1 MPVKGSRLAWAPRA
15 ERDIVEI
22 WRYLAVEASIKTAD
36 ELLRQIRRAA
46 ERVAERPLIG
56 RARDTLSPGLRSVL
70 VHPYIV
76 FYRVSDTGVEVVRV
90 LHQRRNL
97 AAVLSEEI

>member
-1 MPVKGSRLAWAPRA
+1 MPAKNSRPAWAPRA

-22 WRYLAVEASIKTAD
+22 WRYLAAEASIKTAD
-36 ELLRQIRRAA
+36 QLLRQIISAV
-46 ERVAERPLIG
+46 ERVAERPLTG
-56 RARDTLSPGLRSVL
+56 RARDTLKPGLRSVL

-76 FYRVSDTGVEVVRV
+76 FYRIAGSGVEVVRV

-97 AAVLSEEI
+97 AGALSEEG